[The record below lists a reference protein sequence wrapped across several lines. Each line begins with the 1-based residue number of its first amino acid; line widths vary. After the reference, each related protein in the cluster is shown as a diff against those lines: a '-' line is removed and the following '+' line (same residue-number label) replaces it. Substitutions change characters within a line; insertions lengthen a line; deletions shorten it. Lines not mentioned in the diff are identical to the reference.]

1 MQISHKE
8 IHYTDDASI
17 FELNKKLSNGIQ
29 FKSYILFATDS
40 FRDYQKDIIEEV
52 FADFADSASIEHY
65 DIEKIKD
72 IFEQSL
78 ESLNTKLKAFAQ
90 KMDTVNVFHLK
101 WFVQLVVDNT
111 LMTSMIGDVS
121 VMIFRN
127 QKLYYS
133 LHNTTES
140 DDKIDVFSDFI
151 EWDVESHDE
160 IVYLGTKIT
169 DVLDDVDVQE
179 LESHFDD
186 PEPDLLWATQAL
198 LQSRIDTDKVWFITH
213 YFVKWSSTRVDVST
227 KSKFKFPKISALS
240 APGLLKYKK
249 SILAN
254 KYYVSV
260 GILSILIL
268 FLFYHVLSQ
277 MINFTQ
283 TDVMFTDEWTLV
295 DVTIDDI
302 KKDIQVFLSMDPTSD
317 AKGQKYHETMQ
328 KLNTLE
334 WRWRRLDDVA
344 QLKNIIQKNYYEW
357 FNIIY
362 INDFATFNDASSSAQ
377 IISFNNAE
385 RNALWDLMYIGFTN
399 NIVVAGTQG
408 VLIWLLNS
416 SVRGSLIDFGLSI
429 PMVGCAKNLLRNGL
443 YCHTS
448 DTIYNITNAWIETV
462 TTTDEEFPT
471 DIDAVD
477 VYGQANMYIF
487 HKNFAVGWTWSD
499 LVTRYRNM
507 MWSQTQYQWWQ
518 SNAVIT
524 EAVDGISFSDGFSSY
539 TIDGSFMA
547 WSRTDAKLYQFWR
560 EWASTMLSARQIPLQ
575 WGDKVSSSYGSDTVV
590 HASLNSRY
598 VYLLDK
604 ENQTFTVYD
613 SSPVKDGDAF
623 RRDYVLRYLFR
634 FQFDVNEEKI
644 IDFAIPESTGNRPEL
659 YFLTTDGVYKIALHE
674 FISSLA
680 SGTLK
685 QVWN

>member
-8 IHYTDDASI
+8 IHYTADESV
-17 FELNKKLSNGIQ
+17 FELNKKLSNGLQ
-29 FKSYILFATDS
+29 FKSYILFGTDS
-40 FRDYQKDIIEEV
+40 FRDYQKDIIQEV
-52 FADFADSASIEHY
+52 FGDFADKASIQHY
-65 DIEKIKD
+65 DIEQIKD
-72 IFEQSL
+72 VFEQSL
-78 ESLNTKLKAFAQ
+78 ESLNIKLKAFAK
-90 KMDTVNVFHLK
+90 KMDTVDMFHLK
-101 WFVQLVVDNT
+101 GFVQIVVDNS

-169 DVLDDVDVQE
+169 DVLDDVDIQE
-179 LESHFDD
+179 LESHFSV

-198 LQSRIDTDKVWFITH
+198 LKTRIDIEKVGFITH
-213 YFVKWSSTRVDVST
+213 YFVKWSSTRVDVSS

-240 APGLLKYKK
+240 APGILKYKK
-249 SILAN
+249 SFLAN

-260 GILSILIL
+260 GILSVLIL

-302 KKDIQVFLSMDPTSD
+302 KRDIQVFLSMDPTSD

-328 KLNTLE
+328 KLQTLE
-334 WRWRRLDDVA
+334 ARGRRLDDVA

-362 INDFATFNDASSSAQ
+362 INDFATFNDSNSSAQ
-377 IISFNNAE
+377 ITTFNNAE
-385 RNALWDLMYIGFTN
+385 RNALGDLLNIWFTN
-399 NIVVAGTQG
+399 NIVVAGTDG
-408 VLIWLLNS
+408 VLVWLLNS
-416 SVRGSLIDFGLSI
+416 SVRWSLIDFGLSI
-429 PMVGCAKNLLRNGL
+429 PVLGCAKNLLRNGF

-448 DTIYNITNAWIETV
+448 DTIYSVTNAWIETL
-462 TTTDEEFPT
+462 TTTDGEFPT

-477 VYGQANMYIF
+477 VYGQANMYVF
-487 HKNFAVGWTWSD
+487 HRNFAIGWTGSQ

-507 MWSQTQYQWWQ
+507 MGSQTQYQW
-518 SNAVIT
+518 
-524 EAVDGISFSDGFSSY
+524 
-539 TIDGSFMA
+539 
-547 WSRTDAKLYQFWR
+547 
-560 EWASTMLSARQIPLQ
+560 
-575 WGDKVSSSYGSDTVV
+575 
-590 HASLNSRY
+590 
-598 VYLLDK
+598 
-604 ENQTFTVYD
+604 
-613 SSPVKDGDAF
+613 
-623 RRDYVLRYLFR
+623 
-634 FQFDVNEEKI
+634 
-644 IDFAIPESTGNRPEL
+644 
-659 YFLTTDGVYKIALHE
+659 
-674 FISSLA
+674 
-680 SGTLK
+680 
-685 QVWN
+685 